1 MVLGRTCGGKGWS
14 SLRQRQRGEPNA
26 PAMPIP
32 LSFGSG
38 RAGSGEKLKRAE
50 SLSGEWIEIYAKGM
64 HNNGSI
70 RAERG
75 GWLPSEI
82 TPPLMLLRRN
92 LTLILIPPYAELLQ
106 LVILDTIGVTDHL
119 P

>member
-1 MVLGRTCGGKGWS
+1 MQTLWFLVERVG
-14 SLRQRQRGEPNA
+14 
-26 PAMPIP
+26 
-32 LSFGSG
+32 G
-38 RAGSGEKLKRAE
+38 RAGVLCDSDESAAHQPFPLVSEAEVIGSGEKLKRAE
-50 SLSGEWIEIYAKGM
+50 TLSGEWIEIYAKGT